1 MTSIDMQT
9 LRTRK
14 WHLNIT
20 KHLMERHFAEPGGQL
35 GTGGNSNTV
44 GPLGIP
50 CQRDLKN
57 RSMAT
62 CDTFLW
68 SPLLKG
74 TICPDFFPATWPKK
88 SWLLKKSFAADFFW
102 SEFRKK
108 NVIKKVET
116 ETRWDMYLIMYVF
129 PLQKQQG
136 RRVTAF
142 FWYAFWKSQAQNET
156 IWAWD
161 FVKTFI
167 ECDANRW
174 FGGEP
179 TKGCVKGSAGL
190 CKGGRGGVHCATRC
204 RCGRELSPGGCSWC
218 EIFTNFSSGH
228 PSPSWSSWRRALVP
242 AWSDCLGLRTLELTL
257 IHESVLRS
265 SSVVVGTIE
274 AT

>member
-35 GTGGNSNTV
+35 GTEGNSNTV

-62 CDTFLW
+62 CDTCLW

-74 TICPDFFPATWPKK
+74 TICPDFFPVAWPKK

-116 ETRWDMYLIMYVF
+116 ETRMRHVFNYVCISF
-129 PLQKQQG
+129 TKTTRQQSHS
-136 RRVTAF
+136 F
-142 FWYAFWKSQAQNET
+142 FFGKPFEIPGAEWNHLGLGLCQNR
-156 IWAWD
+156 
-161 FVKTFI
+161 
-167 ECDANRW
+167 CDANRW
-174 FGGEP
+174 KPWWCSLRAVSKAAPAFAKADGA
-179 TKGCVKGSAGL
+179 GSTAQRVAVVAGN
-190 CKGGRGGVHCATRC
+190 V
-204 RCGRELSPGGCSWC
+204 CSWC
-218 EIFTNFSSGH
+218 
-228 PSPSWSSWRRALVP
+228 SWCGNVHTWNHQVIP
-242 AWSDCLGLRTLELTL
+242 APHGPLGGGLLFP
-257 IHESVLRS
+257 HEV
-265 SSVVVGTIE
+265 I
-274 AT
+274 A

>member
-62 CDTFLW
+62 CDTCLW

-74 TICPDFFPATWPKK
+74 TICPDFFPVAWPKK
-88 SWLLKKSFAADFFW
+88 GWLLKKVLRLAFFDPS
-102 SEFRKK
+102 SEKK
-108 NVIKKVET
+108 SVIKKVET
-116 ETRWDMYLIMYVF
+116 DIRWDIFLIIYAF

-136 RRVTAF
+136 RQSHSF
-142 FWYAFWKSQAQNET
+142 FLVCLLKIPGAEWNHLGLGLCQNLNR
-156 IWAWD
+156 
-161 FVKTFI
+161 
-167 ECDANRW
+167 CDANRW
-174 FGGEP
+174 FGSVHP
-179 TKGCVKGSAGL
+179 LRAVSKAAPAFAKAG
-190 CKGGRGGVHCATRC
+190 GHCATRC
-204 RCGRELSPGGCSWC
+204 RCCRECHWGCSWC
-218 EIFTNFSSGH
+218 EI
-228 PSPSWSSWRRALVP
+228 
-242 AWSDCLGLRTLELTL
+242 LTDE
-257 IHESVLRS
+257 IIRS
-265 SSVVVGTIE
+265 SQPLMVLLEEGSCSPMKWLPRAQNTSAHFDSRVGTIE

>member
-116 ETRWDMYLIMYVF
+116 DIRWDIFLIIYAF

-136 RRVTAF
+136 SRVTAF
-142 FWYAFWKSQAQNET
+142 FCKPFEIPGAEWNHLGLGLCQNR
-156 IWAWD
+156 
-161 FVKTFI
+161 
-167 ECDANRW
+167 CDANRW
-174 FGGEP
+174 KPWWCSLRAVSKAAPAFAKAGSTAQLTVVAGNSLGVFMVFMVWNFHTWNHQVIPAPHGPLGG
-179 TKGCVKGSAGL
+179 GL
-190 CKGGRGGVHCATRC
+190 
-204 RCGRELSPGGCSWC
+204 LFP
-218 EIFTNFSSGH
+218 
-228 PSPSWSSWRRALVP
+228 
-242 AWSDCLGLRTLELTL
+242 
-257 IHESVLRS
+257 HEV
-265 SSVVVGTIE
+265 I
-274 AT
+274 A

>member
-35 GTGGNSNTV
+35 GTEGNSNTV

-190 CKGGRGGVHCATRC
+190 CKGGSTAQRVAVVAGNV
-204 RCGRELSPGGCSWC
+204 CSWC
-218 EIFTNFSSGH
+218 
-228 PSPSWSSWRRALVP
+228 SWCGNVHTWNHQVIP
-242 AWSDCLGLRTLELTL
+242 APHGPLGGGLLFP
-257 IHESVLRS
+257 HEV
-265 SSVVVGTIE
+265 I
-274 AT
+274 A

>member
-1 MTSIDMQT
+1 MQT

-44 GPLGIP
+44 SPLGIP

-88 SWLLKKSFAADFFW
+88 SWLLKKVLRLTFFDPSSEKKCHKESWNRDTMRHVFNYLCISFAKTTRQKSRSFFFGVPFAIPGAEW
-102 SEFRKK
+102 
-108 NVIKKVET
+108 NHLGLGL
-116 ETRWDMYLIMYVF
+116 Y
-129 PLQKQQG
+129 QKLY
-136 RRVTAF
+136 R
-142 FWYAFWKSQAQNET
+142 
-156 IWAWD
+156 
-161 FVKTFI
+161 
-167 ECDANRW
+167 CDASMVGSVHPLRAVSKAAPA
-174 FGGEP
+174 FAKADGGLRNSP
-179 TKGCVKGSAGL
+179 LVQGS
-190 CKGGRGGVHCATRC
+190 HQ
-204 RCGRELSPGGCSWC
+204 SPGGVFMVWKCSQMK
-218 EIFTNFSSGH
+218 SSGH
-228 PSPSWSSWRRALVP
+228 PSPSWSSWRRAVVP
-242 AWSDCLGLRTLELTL
+242 AWSDGLGLRTLQLTL